1 MKYKKLNNLDDT
13 YGLCHKS
20 DVQLIPSQL
29 IETFGNPLTSDEYK
43 VSGEYVFKNKKDG
56 TIFTLYDWKY
66 TSLYDSSGLTPDKF
80 WKLEKPVWFNIGG
93 KCYPGDF
100 ESWIKKQ
107 IKKTINKRS
116 N

>member
-13 YGLCHKS
+13 YGLSHKT

-56 TIFTLYDWKY
+56 AVFTLYDWKY
-66 TSLYDSSGLTPDKF
+66 TSLYDSSALTPDEF
-80 WKLEKPVWFNIGG
+80 WKLKTPVWFNIGG
-93 KCYPGDF
+93 KYYPGNF
-100 ESWIKKQ
+100 EAWIKKQ
-107 IKKTINKRS
+107 IRKTINKRS
-116 N
+116 